1 MAHPIVTGPDAHND
15 RPMMA
20 RPVALWL
27 GAFGILLT
35 SAVVVHAPGILFDV
49 GVRNNDFNAHYD
61 WAVQFG
67 EGLRGGDLYPHW
79 MWRGNFGLGEV
90 ALLYY
95 SPLFYYVSGVVR
107 LLTRNT
113 WEAMRIV
120 FVISTLLTGFY
131 GWRLLRLF
139 ANDVYALLGAVLL
152 QWVPMIFMLFYYF
165 NGFPW
170 AVGFA
175 ALVALTYCVLRPRA
189 FERWVDLPA
198 SLAIAAL
205 VLTHI
210 VSALMALICFS
221 FICLC
226 FVRRSL
232 RDARA
237 WRRAASW
244 FVSAGFGLALSAF
257 YLVPAIGSM
266 GLISHK
272 VWTTTYTPW
281 NAFAFPTITSILFGM
296 RWFSFQWTVPA
307 VALLGVAA
315 ATWHARR
322 REDMSD
328 RLGEA
333 LLLMLVVSWAS
344 LLLASELS
352 YPLWLLNTPLRMV
365 QFPHR
370 FIYVTSATGL
380 VANLL
385 ALWDLPRIGQPW
397 PRRLFLALPLTLG
410 FAMTALLSAKM
421 VLIDGKPLHLS
432 VDETA
437 PYHGQ
442 AEYLLAGQGEHWE
455 DYYRAGGL
463 AAECREKM
471 LVCRTIETGSQLQV
485 WDESGARPV
494 HLHLPLLAFPTWQ
507 VTIDGA
513 AVPTAS
519 DPATGL
525 ISVDVPAGAHR
536 VAATW
541 KRLGV
546 ERAGLVITGLA
557 VLALAILAATRGLLV
572 SARSSPRS
580 A

>member
-1 MAHPIVTGPDAHND
+1 
-15 RPMMA
+15 MMA
-20 RPVALWL
+20 RPIALWL
-27 GAFGILLT
+27 GALGILLT
-35 SAVVVHAPGILFDV
+35 SAVVVHAPGILFNV
-49 GVRNNDFNAHYD
+49 GVRNNDFDAHYH
-61 WAVQFG
+61 WAMQFG

-95 SPLFYYVSGVVR
+95 SPLFYYICGAVR
-107 LLTRNT
+107 FLSPNT

-120 FVISTLLTGFY
+120 FVISTLLAGLY

-139 ANDVYALLGAVLL
+139 ANDAYALVGAVLL

-165 NGFPW
+165 NGFSW

-175 ALVALTYCVLRPRA
+175 ALVALTYYALRPGA
-189 FERWVDLPA
+189 FERWVDAPA

-205 VLTHI
+205 VLIHI

-221 FICLC
+221 FMCLC
-226 FVRRSL
+226 FIRRSESG
-232 RDARA
+232 ARA
-237 WRRAASW
+237 GRRVVSW
-244 FVSAGFGLALSAF
+244 FASAGFGLALSAF

-266 GLISHK
+266 GLISPK

-281 NAFAFPTITSILFGM
+281 NAFAFPTVTSLIFGM
-296 RWFSFQWTVPA
+296 RWFSFQWIVPA
-307 VALLGVAA
+307 VALLGAAA
-315 ATWHARR
+315 ATWHAQRR
-322 REDMSD
+322 QDMSD

-344 LLLASELS
+344 LVLASELS

-385 ALWDLPRIGQPW
+385 ALWDSQRIGQPW
-397 PRRLFLALPLTLG
+397 LRKLVLVLPLALG
-410 FAMTALLSAKM
+410 FATTGLLSAKM
-421 VLIDGKPLHLS
+421 LLIDGKPLHLS

-437 PYHGQ
+437 PYRGQ
-442 AEYLLAGQGEHWE
+442 AEYRLADQGEHWE

-463 AAECREKM
+463 AAECREQM
-471 LVCRTIETGSQLQV
+471 LICHASETSSRLQV
-485 WDESGARPV
+485 WNVSGAQPA
-494 HLHLPLLAFPTWQ
+494 HLRLPLFAFPAWQ

-513 AVPTAS
+513 AAPTAS

-525 ISVDVPAGAHR
+525 ISVDLPAGAHR

-546 ERAGLVITGLA
+546 EHAGLVVTGLA
-557 VLALAILAATRGLLV
+557 VLALAILAARRGSSV
-572 SARSSPRS
+572 SARSTPRS